1 MKSSLSFIFALCF
14 MNYWLVSCQSSD
26 KSRENIAE
34 VNPGLAET
42 NPPAEGFDQAGSDT
56 TAIRIANEVMQAM
69 GGRAAW
75 DSTRYLAWNFFGNR
89 SLLWDK
95 QTGKVRIEVP
105 QDSAIYMINVQED
118 TGRVMMK
125 GQEITNPDSLA
136 KYVEQGKK
144 IWVNDSYWL
153 FMPFKLKDSGVTL
166 HYVGEDTMQGG
177 EKADVLELRFKNV
190 GFTPENKYRVYV
202 DQNDHLVKQ
211 WAYYPQAS
219 MDTPRF
225 ISPWEDYKK
234 YGNILLAGDRGDRDI
249 TDIKVMEDVPD
260 TMFTSTEF
268 QM

>member
-1 MKSSLSFIFALCF
+1 MKSVLSIFFALYI
-14 MNYWLVSCQSSD
+14 MNWLVSCQSSD
-26 KSRENIAE
+26 QSQENLTK

-42 NPPAEGFDQAGSDT
+42 NPPAEGFDQAGSDS
-56 TAIRIANEVMQAM
+56 TAIQIADEVMQAM
-69 GGRAAW
+69 GGRQAW
-75 DSTRYLAWNFFGNR
+75 DSTRYITWNFFGNR

-95 QTGKVRIEVP
+95 HTGNVRIEVP
-105 QDSAIYMINVQED
+105 QDSAVYLINIQED
-118 TGRVMMK
+118 TGKVMMH
-125 GQEITNPDSLA
+125 GQEITNPDSLN

-166 HYVGEDTMQGG
+166 TYVGEDTIQGG
-177 EKADVLELRFKNV
+177 KQADVLELRFKNV

-202 DQNDHLVKQ
+202 NKSDNLIKQ

-225 ISPWEDYKK
+225 VTPWEGYQE
-234 YGNILLAGDRGDRDI
+234 YGNIMLAGNRGERDI
-249 TDIKVMEDVPD
+249 TNIQVMDTVPD
-260 TMFTSTEF
+260 ALFTNMDF